1 MEGYLDAY
9 NPIAS
14 GTPAGIFV
22 NRVEVKDTYFNLK
35 FYSLINL
42 IHSDIYN
49 FEKNIGL

>member
-22 NRVEVKDTYFNLK
+22 NRVEVEDF
-35 FYSLINL
+35 SLTWCFTL
-42 IHSDIYN
+42 
-49 FEKNIGL
+49 L